1 MFTTSTTSI
10 VICTSICVKGLRI
23 KKFQPYKSQPH
34 AFFYPKYKNDC
45 REDVSR
51 YFPNLSSRIK
61 VSLVEASD
69 KILGAFDERM
79 IKYAHSVLSERGVKI
94 QTGSA
99 VTEVTSEY
107 VEMKVRAAP
116 SITIDGKVT
125 PSSDP
130 PTIVRVPYG
139 SLVWAGG
146 ITSRPITKSIASN
159 IGMQVQIK
167 TLPYCD

>member
-1 MFTTSTTSI
+1 M
-10 VICTSICVKGLRI
+10 
-23 KKFQPYKSQPH
+23 
-34 AFFYPKYKNDC
+34 
-45 REDVSR
+45 
-51 YFPNLSSRIK
+51 
-61 VSLVEASD
+61 SLVEASD

-116 SITIDGKVT
+116 SITSDGKVT

-130 PTIVRVPYG
+130 PTVVRVPYG

-159 IGMQVQIK
+159 IGMPCKIKLSPLHIMIAVQLFKPSNILYNSMRMIFGCMHILFLI
-167 TLPYCD
+167 TLLI